1 MKALVLGASGATGNL
16 VVKQL
21 MKRHINTR
29 IIVRKSAMLPK
40 EIIDNPLVEIIKG
53 NINEFN
59 DSDLNQL
66 TSGCDVIIS
75 CLGHNI
81 TLKGLFGKPRY
92 LVFDAIRRVCEAAI
106 NGDNKIKLILMST
119 VAYTNVSIGER
130 KSPAENI
137 VLALVHL
144 FLPPHRDN
152 VRAANYL
159 INIIGKKNEMVE
171 WVAVRPDSLVN
182 DNEESSY
189 EIFDSPVR
197 NTVKNDG
204 ETSRINVSHF
214 MVELANDNVLWNKWK
229 YKTPVLYNA
238 T

>member
-21 MKRHINTR
+21 IKRQINTR
-29 IIVRKSAMLPK
+29 IIVRKRAILPQ
-40 EIIDNPLVEIIKG
+40 EVIDHPLVEVIEG
-53 NINEFN
+53 NINELN
-59 DSDLNQL
+59 DSALNQL

-81 TLKGLFGKPRY
+81 TFKGLFGKPRY

-119 VAYTNVSIGER
+119 VAYTNVSIGEQ

-182 DNEESSY
+182 DDEESPY

-197 NTVKNDG
+197 NILNNAG
-204 ETSRINVSHF
+204 ETSRVNVSHF
-214 MVELANDNVLWNKWK
+214 MVELAYDDVLWNRWK